1 VVHARFTKWCGCRR
15 RLLESL
21 PCRWIGSMLIDEMGL
36 EGVFV
41 VERAWAEGT
50 VKVSAMNAGELM
62 VVGPADFGGNKQAV
76 VTAEED

>member
-1 VVHARFTKWCGCRR
+1 
-15 RLLESL
+15 
-21 PCRWIGSMLIDEMGL
+21 MLIDEMGL

-50 VKVSAMNAGELM
+50 VKVSVMNAGELM